1 MTDLTPPPM
10 SEEDIDLITADGM
23 RNAVGG
29 IYAGSVTE
37 FARAIEAHVNE
48 QWRQRLEQV
57 AWTLQSELDAKETTC
72 RAHLWFEDPQSYAWT
87 PLYRIKEQG

>member
-1 MTDLTPPPM
+1 MPDLTPPPM
-10 SEEDIDLITADGM
+10 SDLFILGESHWEWEAE
-23 RNAVGG
+23 AA
-29 IYAGSVTE
+29 IS

-57 AWTLQSELDAKETTC
+57 GTTDLDGNLLTLKAL
-72 RAHLWFEDPQSYAWT
+72 PYGT